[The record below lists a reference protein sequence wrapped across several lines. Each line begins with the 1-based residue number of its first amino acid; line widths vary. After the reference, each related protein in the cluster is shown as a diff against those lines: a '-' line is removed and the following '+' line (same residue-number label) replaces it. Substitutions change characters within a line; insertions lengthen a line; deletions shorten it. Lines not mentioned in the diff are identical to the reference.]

1 MPDLEL
7 TGWLLLAFGL
17 YSLAASLGELRN
29 PGQWKAMVEGLN
41 DSYALS
47 FLAGLV
53 VFSLGFAIALA
64 HPLDLSADP
73 RAVIVSFIAYGM
85 IIEGITFFA
94 FPRSMSAFATRLLS
108 AASPLWVII
117 SALLGLIAIV
127 AAFPLL
133 PF

>member
-29 PGQWKAMVEGLN
+29 PGQWKSMVEGLN

-53 VFSLGFAIALA
+53 VFAIGFAIALA

-73 RAVIVSFIAYGM
+73 RSVIVSFIAYGM
-85 IIEGITFFA
+85 IIEGLTFFA
-94 FPRSMSAFATRLLS
+94 FPQSMSAFSTRLLS
-108 AASPLWVII
+108 AASPLWVIV

-133 PF
+133 PL